1 MSGAPMHKKND
12 DQPPVRR
19 AGSLWHT
26 VKAVAW
32 GFFGVR
38 KNSEY
43 QKDIARLS
51 PLHIIAVGFVAVLVF
66 IGVLLVLVKLAVAG

>member
-1 MSGAPMHKKND
+1 VTRVDDGSPQKK
-12 DQPPVRR
+12 
-19 AGSLWHT
+19 ASLWRT

-43 QKDIARLS
+43 QKDIASLS
-51 PLHIIAVGFVAVLVF
+51 PLHIVAVGFVAVLVF
-66 IGVLLVLVKLAVAG
+66 IGVLVALVKFAVA

>member
-1 MSGAPMHKKND
+1 MTPSSTDRKPSFW
-12 DQPPVRR
+12 R
-19 AGSLWHT
+19 T
-26 VKAVAW
+26 VVAVAW

-43 QKDIARLS
+43 QKDIERLS

-66 IGVLLVLVKLAVAG
+66 IGVLIALVKFAVAG

>member
-1 MSGAPMHKKND
+1 MTRVDDASASKK
-12 DQPPVRR
+12 
-19 AGSLWHT
+19 ASLWRT

-43 QKDIARLS
+43 QKDIASLL
-51 PLHIIAVGFVAVLVF
+51 PLHIVAVGFVAVLVF
-66 IGVLLVLVKLAVAG
+66 IGVLVALVKFAVA